1 MQNQSNVHVKIQ
13 CDNEFRRFVLTEVT
27 YDNLAEKI
35 RTLLGIAP
43 EITFKLSYLDDEND
57 WVLFAT
63 DNELQYAVLLSK
75 SPMKISVKLCSPSST
90 TTKLVAWPNTFV
102 PTGTKMAE
110 SDESTATNTEMS
122 EEKPWKRCRG
132 GGRGGLRG
140 GRGGCKNPAV
150 AERLD
155 AKIARLTD
163 RHATL
168 TAKLIEDDLPEE
180 KARGIEWRLSHL
192 QNKIDFM
199 KARKQQLNDVN
210 AVPQKDEGH
219 QETSPAPVQETAR
232 DEKNNEVVDASSS
245 QQENYEE
252 FPFSGRGR
260 RGGCRG
266 GRGRGSWRREQF
278 SHETTDACEGSDPSE
293 RKGCGRAIAFACS
306 TPEGKAAFELLQARK
321 EAVQAARRDKAGKEV
336 ILQRIEELK
345 EAKAAWKEI
354 KMALWKEKRAA
365 AASCT
370 REAK

>member
-1 MQNQSNVHVKIQ
+1 MQNQNVHVKIQ

-90 TTKLVAWPNTFV
+90 TAKLVTLPNTFV
-102 PTGTKMAE
+102 PLRVAE
-110 SDESTATNTEMS
+110 SDESSTTTETW

-132 GGRGGLRG
+132 GGRGGFRG
-140 GRGGCKNPAV
+140 GRGGCKNPAAF
-150 AERLD
+150 AERID

-180 KARGIEWRLSHL
+180 KTRGIEWRLSHL
-192 QNKIDFM
+192 QNKIDNL
-199 KARKQQLNDVN
+199 KAKKQQLTTDVN
-210 AVPQKDEGH
+210 AVQKDEGH
-219 QETSPAPVQETAR
+219 HETTSPAPVQETAR
-232 DEKNNEVVDASSS
+232 DENTTT
-245 QQENYEE
+245 QETEE
-252 FPFSGRGR
+252 IPFSGRGR

-266 GRGRGSWRREQF
+266 GRGRGGSWRREHF
-278 SHETTDACEGSDPSE
+278 SHETTAACEGSDPSE
-293 RKGCGRAIAFACS
+293 GKGCCGAIAFACS
-306 TPEGKAAFELLQARK
+306 TPEGKAAFEKLQACK
-321 EAVQAARRDKAGKEV
+321 EAVQTARREKAGKEV
-336 ILQRIEELK
+336 ITQRIEELK
-345 EAKAAWKEI
+345 EAKAAWREL

-365 AASCT
+365 AAASCT

>member
-102 PTGTKMAE
+102 PNGTKMAE
-110 SDESTATNTEMS
+110 SDELTNTEMS
-122 EEKPWKRCRG
+122 EEKPWKKCRG
-132 GGRGGLRG
+132 GGRGGFRG
-140 GRGGCKNPAV
+140 GRGGCMKNPAAF

-168 TAKLIEDDLPEE
+168 TAKLIEDDLPED

-192 QNKIDFM
+192 QNKIDMM
-199 KARKQQLNDVN
+199 KAKKQQLNDVI
-210 AVPQKDEGH
+210 AVKKDEGH

-232 DEKNNEVVDASSS
+232 DEKTEVAES
-245 QQENYEE
+245 QQENEE

-266 GRGRGSWRREQF
+266 GRGRGGSCRREHF

-293 RKGCGRAIAFACS
+293 KKGCGGAIAFGCS
-306 TPEGKAAFELLQARK
+306 TPEGMAAFELLQARK
-321 EAVQAARRDKAGKEV
+321 EAVQAAGRDLAG
-336 ILQRIEELK
+336 
-345 EAKAAWKEI
+345 
-354 KMALWKEKRAA
+354 
-365 AASCT
+365 
-370 REAK
+370 